1 MVSVHRTLMRWPAL
15 FLRLGNKKRAEVDNS
30 GCGLSEVKL
39 LSSIVFVR
47 L

>member
-1 MVSVHRTLMRWPAL
+1 MVSVRGILMRWPSL

-39 LSSIVFVR
+39 LSSIAFVR